1 MLIQQISDKISYI
14 PATEDP
20 LSADIGIIR
29 EGGQTWLYDV
39 GDGAA
44 AIDGLTGIFQV
55 VLSHFHQDHTGNLQK
70 LHIQN
75 LYVSGETQR
84 HTGIGT
90 VVNGDLYFGALH
102 LFPLPSSHCKGCLGL
117 EVGRQYAF
125 VGDAL
130 YCKTKNGAYT
140 FSVQL
145 VHDLLAVLK
154 RLTAPDLL
162 VSHFPGMVRPRAEVI
177 AEFEALYAMRQ
188 PGNNEILLRQ

>member
-14 PATEDP
+14 PATEGS

-75 LYVSGETQR
+75 LYVSGETRR
-84 HTGIGT
+84 HIGMGT
-90 VVNGDLYFGALH
+90 VVTGDLYFGALH
-102 LFPLPSSHCKGCLGL
+102 LFPLPSSHC
-117 EVGRQYAF
+117 
-125 VGDAL
+125 
-130 YCKTKNGAYT
+130 
-140 FSVQL
+140 
-145 VHDLLAVLK
+145 
-154 RLTAPDLL
+154 
-162 VSHFPGMVRPRAEVI
+162 RA
-177 AEFEALYAMRQ
+177 AW
-188 PGNNEILLRQ
+188 GWK

>member
-39 GDGAA
+39 GEGAA

-75 LYVSGETQR
+75 LYVSDETQR

-117 EVGRQYAF
+117 EVEGRYAF

-177 AEFEALYAMRQ
+177 AELEALYAMRQ
-188 PGNNEILLRQ
+188 PGNNEILLRE

>member
-75 LYVSGETQR
+75 LYVSGETRR
-84 HTGIGT
+84 HIGMGT
-90 VVNGDLYFGALH
+90 VVTGDLYFGALH

-117 EVGRQYAF
+117 EVEGRYAF

-177 AEFEALYAMRQ
+177 AELEALYAMRQ

>member
-1 MLIQQISDKISYI
+1 MKTCRISDNISYI

-29 EGGQTWLYDV
+29 DGTEIWLYDV
-39 GDGAA
+39 GNDPQ
-44 AIDGLTGIFQV
+44 AIARLTGKYNV
-55 VLSHFHQDHTGNLQK
+55 VLSHFHKDHTGNLQK

-75 LYVSGETQR
+75 LYVSDETQR

-117 EVGRQYAF
+117 EVEGRYAF

>member
-14 PATEDP
+14 PATENP

-44 AIDGLTGIFQV
+44 AIDGLTGSFQV
-55 VLSHFHQDHTGNLQK
+55 VLSHFHQDHTGNLQR
-70 LHIQN
+70 LNIQS
-75 LYVSGETQR
+75 LYVSGETRR

-90 VVNGDLYFGALH
+90 VVNEDLYFGALH

-117 EVGRQYAF
+117 EVEGRYAF

-162 VSHFPGMVRPRAEVI
+162 VSHFPGMIRPRAEVI

>member
-90 VVNGDLYFGALH
+90 VVTGDLYFGALH

-117 EVGRQYAF
+117 EVEGRYAF

-154 RLTAPDLL
+154 KLTAPDLL
-162 VSHFPGMVRPRAEVI
+162 VSHFPGMIRPRAEVI

>member
-29 EGGQTWLYDV
+29 DGAGTWLYDV
-39 GDGAA
+39 GNDPQ
-44 AIDGLTGIFQV
+44 AIAGLTGKYNV
-55 VLSHFHQDHTGNLQK
+55 VLSHFHEDHTGNLQK

-84 HTGIGT
+84 HTGMGT
-90 VVNGDLYFGALH
+90 VVNEDLYFGALH

-117 EVGRQYAF
+117 EVAGRYAF

-162 VSHFPGMVRPRAEVI
+162 VSHFPGMIRPRAEVI

-188 PGNNEILLRQ
+188 PGNNEILLGR

>member
-75 LYVSGETQR
+75 LYVSGETRR
-84 HTGIGT
+84 HIGMGT
-90 VVNGDLYFGALH
+90 VVTGDLYFGALH

-117 EVGRQYAF
+117 EVEGRYAF

-154 RLTAPDLL
+154 KLTAPDLL
-162 VSHFPGMVRPRAEVI
+162 VSHFPGMIRPRADVI

>member
-29 EGGQTWLYDV
+29 ESGQTWLYDV

-75 LYVSGETQR
+75 LYVSDETQR

-117 EVGRQYAF
+117 EVEGRYAF

-188 PGNNEILLRQ
+188 PGNNEILLRE

>member
-117 EVGRQYAF
+117 EVEGRYAF

-154 RLTAPDLL
+154 KLTAPDLL
-162 VSHFPGMVRPRAEVI
+162 VSHFPGMIRPRAEVI
-177 AEFEALYAMRQ
+177 AEFETLYAMRQ

>member
-1 MLIQQISDKISYI
+1 MKTCRISDNISYI

-29 EGGQTWLYDV
+29 DGTEIWLYDV
-39 GDGAA
+39 GNDPQVIA
-44 AIDGLTGIFQV
+44 GLNGEYHV
-55 VLSHFHQDHTGNLQK
+55 VLSHFHADHTGNLG
-70 LHIQN
+70 L
-75 LYVSGETQR
+75 LRVRDVYVSSETQR
-84 HTGIGT
+84 HVGTGT

-117 EVGRQYAF
+117 EVEGRYAF

-154 RLTAPDLL
+154 RLTAPNLL

-177 AEFEALYAMRQ
+177 AELEALYAMRQ

>member
-1 MLIQQISDKISYI
+1 M
-14 PATEDP
+14 
-20 LSADIGIIR
+20 
-29 EGGQTWLYDV
+29 
-39 GDGAA
+39 
-44 AIDGLTGIFQV
+44 
-55 VLSHFHQDHTGNLQK
+55 
-70 LHIQN
+70 
-75 LYVSGETQR
+75 
-84 HTGIGT
+84 
-90 VVNGDLYFGALH
+90 VNGDLYFGALH

-117 EVGRQYAF
+117 EVEGRYAF

-177 AEFEALYAMRQ
+177 AEFEVLYAMRQ

>member
-1 MLIQQISDKISYI
+1 METRRISDNISYI
-14 PATEDP
+14 PATEAP

-29 EGGQTWLYDV
+29 DGAGTWLYDV
-39 GDGAA
+39 GNDPQ
-44 AIDGLTGIFQV
+44 AIADLTGKYNV
-55 VLSHFHQDHTGNLQK
+55 VLSHFHEDHTGNLQK
-70 LHIQN
+70 LNIQS
-75 LYVSGETQR
+75 LYVSGETRR
-84 HTGIGT
+84 HTGMGT
-90 VVNGDLYFGALH
+90 VVTGDLYFGALH

-117 EVGRQYAF
+117 EIDKTYAF

-154 RLTAPDLL
+154 KLTAPDLL
-162 VSHFPGMVRPRAEVI
+162 VSHFPGMIRPRADVI

>member
-1 MLIQQISDKISYI
+1 MEICKISDTISYI
-14 PATEDP
+14 PATEAP

-29 EGGQTWLYDV
+29 NGAETWLYDV
-39 GDGAA
+39 GNDPQVIA
-44 AIDGLTGIFQV
+44 GLNGEYHV
-55 VLSHFHQDHTGNLQK
+55 VLSHFHADHTGNLG
-70 LHIQN
+70 L
-75 LYVSGETQR
+75 LRVRDVYVSSETQR
-84 HTGIGT
+84 HVGTGT

-117 EVGRQYAF
+117 EVEGRYAF
-125 VGDAL
+125 AGDAL